1 MMRVFLGGEGV
12 DELGRFA
19 HAPAYAV
26 ESVRGREVSKE
37 PGILEALVERL
48 KKHPVELVGG
58 LTWRRIPK
66 GRRVVGIGPAEVRNV
81 VGLVTDAQGAG
92 CDAVVFVRDRDGDER
107 READIE
113 DGIRVAR
120 ERFPD
125 MRIVGGSAVEE
136 IEAWLLAMLG
146 ERKSESLK
154 HPKEELR
161 ERRGVVNR
169 HDKTRIVQEA
179 RFDHLP
185 DDAGSLHRW
194 IDRFRSVSE
203 QTIS

>member
-26 ESVRGREVSKE
+26 QAVRRREVSKE

-58 LTWRRIPK
+58 LTWHRIPK
-66 GRRVVGIGPAEVRNV
+66 GRRAVGIGPAEVRNV
-81 VGLVTDAQGAG
+81 VGLVTDAQDEG
-92 CDAVVFVRDRDGDER
+92 CDAVVFVRDRDCDEQR
-107 READIE
+107 AADIE
-113 DGIRVAR
+113 AGIRIAQ

-125 MRIVGGSAVEE
+125 VRIVGGSAVEE

-146 ERKSESLK
+146 EHNSESHR
-154 HPKEELR
+154 HPKEVLR
-161 ERRGVVNR
+161 DRRGIANR
-169 HDKTRIVQEA
+169 LDKTRVVEEA
-179 RFDHLP
+179 RLDQLP
-185 DDAGSLHRW
+185 DDAASLRQW
-194 IDRFRSVSE
+194 INRFTSAMPAMES
-203 QTIS
+203 